1 VNPVLA
7 AAILGAI
14 QGVTEFLPI
23 SSSGHLKL
31 LEGFLP
37 PTGDATAFD
46 LALHLGTLV
55 PVLVT
60 FREDLARM
68 VTDPLRAVS
77 EDAAGG
83 VAGGGTPRPMRW
95 TEAWTRPGVRWLAW
109 VVVASVPT
117 ALIGLALE
125 DVFETHLS
133 GFGALSWQFAVT
145 ALALHHSGRVTPGA
159 RDVTDMTWKDALTIG
174 TAQGIAVLPAVSR
187 SGATIVCA
195 LMLGLRREV
204 AGSFSFVLSVPAILG
219 ACALKARKLDLTH
232 VDVAAWGTGA
242 AVALVVGWVAL
253 RFLLRVVRGG
263 RFQAF
268 AWYCWG
274 MAALCGA
281 LALR

>member
-7 AAILGAI
+7 AAILGAV
-14 QGVTEFLPI
+14 QGLTEFLPI

-37 PTGDATAFD
+37 PAGDATAFD

-60 FREDLARM
+60 FREDLTRM
-68 VTDPLRAVS
+68 VTDPWRAAT

-83 VAGGGTPRPMRW
+83 VAGDPPRPREW
-95 TEAWTRPGVRWLAW
+95 TKVWRRPGVRWLAW
-109 VVVASVPT
+109 VVLASVPT
-117 ALIGLALE
+117 AMLGLALE

-145 ALALHHSGRVTPGA
+145 ALALHHSGRIAPGT
-159 RDVTDMTWKDALTIG
+159 RDVTDMTWKDALAIG
-174 TAQGIAVLPAVSR
+174 TAQGIAVLPAISR
-187 SGATIVCA
+187 SGSTIVCA
-195 LMLGLRREV
+195 LMLGLRRDV

-219 ACALKARKLDLTH
+219 ACLLKARKLDLST
-232 VDVAAWGTGA
+232 VDPAAWGTGA

>member
-1 VNPVLA
+1 MNPVLV

-60 FREDLARM
+60 FREDLVRM
-68 VTDPLRAVS
+68 VTDPWRAATQ
-77 EDAAGG
+77 DAAGG
-83 VAGGGTPRPMRW
+83 VAGGGAPRPR
-95 TEAWTRPGVRWLAW
+95 AWTGAWKRPGVRWLAW
-109 VVVASVPT
+109 VVLASVPT
-117 ALIGLALE
+117 ALLGLALE

-145 ALALHHSGRVTPGA
+145 ALALHHSGRIAPGT
-159 RDVTDMTWKDALTIG
+159 RDVTDMTWRDALAIG

-187 SGATIVCA
+187 SGATIVAA
-195 LMLGLRREV
+195 LMLGLRRDV

-219 ACALKARKLDLTH
+219 ACLLKARKVDLSTA
-232 VDVAAWGTGA
+232 DATAWMTGA
-242 AVALVVGWVAL
+242 AVALVVGWLAL

-281 LALR
+281 LSLR

>member
-1 VNPVLA
+1 MNPVLV
-7 AAILGAI
+7 AAILGAV

-68 VTDPLRAVS
+68 VVDPWRAVTDS
-77 EDAAGG
+77 GPGG
-83 VAGGGTPRPMRW
+83 VAGGGTPRPRGW
-95 TEAWTRPGVRWLAW
+95 RTAWNRPGVRWLAW
-109 VVVASVPT
+109 VVLASVPT

-145 ALALHHSGRVTPGA
+145 ARALRHSGRIAPGT
-159 RDVTDMTWKDALTIG
+159 RDVTDMTWRDALAIG

-195 LMLGLRREV
+195 LLLGLRRDV
-204 AGSFSFVLSVPAILG
+204 AGSFSFVLSIPAILG
-219 ACALKARKLDLTH
+219 ACLLKARTLDPATI
-232 VDVAAWGTGA
+232 DVAAWATGA
-242 AVALVVGWVAL
+242 AVALVVGWASL
-253 RFLLRVVRGG
+253 RFLLRVVQGG

-268 AWYCWG
+268 AWYCWA